1 MPGAWTFLLFFNR
14 PDGSCGIKK
23 SGPIILSV
31 SLVRAN
37 VDGSNC
43 RCFVECFSCFGCGV
57 FSTSKS
63 PRDFGMA
70 KLSKSEPGQVLS
82 PYIYTFE
89 MSRARTIGKRLTNL
103 PIIPIPITRSGN
115 NKPKSLQK
123 TKRTFQP
130 NLTRVDW
137 PVTVLGGPVPI
148 DRAKEQSLPKLE
160 GILMQ
165 VRKIRDVE
173 KAGGIEGLLVGST
186 SVNRGSC

>member
-1 MPGAWTFLLFFNR
+1 MFFNR
-14 PDGSCGIKK
+14 PDGSCGMKK
-23 SGPIILSV
+23 SGPIILSI
-31 SLVRAN
+31 SLARAN

-43 RCFVECFSCFGCGV
+43 RCFVKCFGCFGCGV
-57 FSTSKS
+57 FSLRSLREISEWLSRPRTSLVKS
-63 PRDFGMA
+63 Y
-70 KLSKSEPGQVLS
+70 
-82 PYIYTFE
+82 PYIYTFK
-89 MSRARTIGKRLTNL
+89 MSLRARTIGKRLANL

-148 DRAKEQSLPKLE
+148 DRTKEQSLPKLE

>member
-1 MPGAWTFLLFFNR
+1 MRDEEEWTNNFVYFFGEGECRRKQLPVFCEMLRLLWVWRFFSLRSLREISEWLSR
-14 PDGSCGIKK
+14 PRT
-23 SGPIILSV
+23 
-31 SLVRAN
+31 SLV
-37 VDGSNC
+37 
-43 RCFVECFSCFGCGV
+43 
-57 FSTSKS
+57 KS
-63 PRDFGMA
+63 Y
-70 KLSKSEPGQVLS
+70 
-82 PYIYTFE
+82 PYIYTFK
-89 MSRARTIGKRLTNL
+89 MSLRARTIGKRLANL
-103 PIIPIPITRSGN
+103 PIIPIPIARSGN

-148 DRAKEQSLPKLE
+148 DRTKEQSLPKLE

>member
-1 MPGAWTFLLFFNR
+1 MFFNR
-14 PDGSCGIKK
+14 PDGSCGMKK
-23 SGPIILSV
+23 SGPIILSI
-31 SLVRAN
+31 SLARAN

-43 RCFVECFSCFGCGV
+43 RCFVKCFGCFGCGV
-57 FSTSKS
+57 FFNSAVSARFRNGLSCPRTSLVKS
-63 PRDFGMA
+63 Y
-70 KLSKSEPGQVLS
+70 
-82 PYIYTFE
+82 PYIYTFK
-89 MSRARTIGKRLTNL
+89 MSLRARTIGKRLTNL

-148 DRAKEQSLPKLE
+148 DRTKEQSLPKLE

-173 KAGGIEGLLVGST
+173 KAGGIEGLLVGNT
-186 SVNRGSC
+186 SVNRRSC